1 MTFVHTL
8 VFSRA
13 TGLLVDE
20 YSTVPPKIEDHV
32 LMHTNDHEKEQDCFC
47 FYFASGAKC
56 WYANEDYRYEFK
68 GGFIC

>member
-8 VFSRA
+8 VFSRS

-20 YSTVPPKIEDHV
+20 YSTVPPKIENHV
-32 LMHTNDHEKEQDCFC
+32 MKHTWDHEKEQDCFC

-56 WYANEDYRYEFK
+56 WYANSDYRYEFK